1 MMGKYFHTS
10 HIFVSKCQYTNLSDN
25 LIIFSCLLFYSIFP
39 IYFPLHYQAHVFKD
53 KVTVMTT
60 TYGCFVAY
68 LKLKEK
74 WYQSDLSKFLQT
86 LARKLQCM
94 PLIPAA
100 WEAEAGISH
109 EVLDILIYSEIYR
122 TVRAK
127 KKKHVLKKVKKK
139 KFAQFQ
145 INSLRGFFI
154 LKIN

>member
-39 IYFPLHYQAHVFKD
+39 IYFPLHYQTHVFKD
-53 KVTVMTT
+53 KVTVMST

-86 LARKLQCM
+86 LPRKLQCM

-127 KKKHVLKKVKKK
+127 KKKTCLEKSKKK
-139 KFAQFQ
+139 K
-145 INSLRGFFI
+145 NSPSFR
-154 LKIN
+154 